1 MLLLFSMFPPNKN
14 SILPF
19 RKSLTLFKVLSS
31 PPCQCFLQCTLGKH
45 VKDTD
50 SYNPTPF
57 TLSSAVVLKLQCPS
71 ESPRGLKP

>member
-1 MLLLFSMFPPNKN
+1 MFPPNKN

-19 RKSLTLFKVLSS
+19 RKSLTLFKSTFKSS
-31 PPCQCFLQCTLGKH
+31 MSVFPAMYLRKH